1 MKKPVKTPA
10 KRKAAPTKKA
20 QPKTKQEWA
29 KIIRGA
35 ESLLKSA
42 GVKL

>member
-10 KRKAAPTKKA
+10 KRKPAPSKSK
-20 QPKTKQEWA
+20 PKTKQEWA
-29 KIIRGA
+29 KVIRGA